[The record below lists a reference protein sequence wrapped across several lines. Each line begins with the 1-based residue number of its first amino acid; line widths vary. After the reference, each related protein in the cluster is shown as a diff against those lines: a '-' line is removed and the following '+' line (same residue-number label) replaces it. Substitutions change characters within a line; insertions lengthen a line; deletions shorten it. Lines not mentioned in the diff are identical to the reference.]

1 MNKNMHTENPCKRD
15 CAERSP
21 TCHAHCEKYRGWVE
35 SRKPELKARAQRQTA
50 ESHYLDYVNAR
61 NERLRKVRRKR
72 KK

>member
-1 MNKNMHTENPCKRD
+1 MDGKITIKNPCKRD

-21 TCHAHCEKYRGWVE
+21 TCHAECEKYRTWVE
-35 SRKPELKARAQRQTA
+35 SRQPELKARAQRQTA

-61 NERLRKVRRKR
+61 NERLRKFRRKI